1 MLEQLANSAAAVLNR
16 NLAASLTARRAAAG
30 LEGVSMDVGLAGAR
44 PVLRMSVR
52 DGQLSVGSP
61 DNQPADVIL
70 SGDLP
75 RLVALLGGDHAGP
88 GLELRGDPALA
99 EAFARLLK
107 YCRPAPDE
115 ELARFTGDVFA
126 RQAGDAARTAAQWA
140 GEGAV
145 SLRRSL
151 RDFVQE
157 EARLAPTRVEFE
169 AFAEQVEGL
178 RDTVGRLAARARILR
193 AGPKA

>member
-1 MLEQLANSAAAVLNR
+1 MLEQLANSAATVLNR

-30 LEGVSMDVGLAGAR
+30 LEGVFMDVGMADAR
-44 PVLRMSVR
+44 SVLRMSVR
-52 DGQLSVGSP
+52 DGQLSFGSP
-61 DNQPADVIL
+61 DEQPADVSL

-75 RLVALLGGDHAGP
+75 RLIALLGGDHASP

-107 YCRPAPDE
+107 HCRPDPEE

-126 RQAGDAARTAAQWA
+126 RQIGDAARSAAQWA
-140 GEGAV
+140 GGGAA
-145 SLRRSL
+145 SMRRSL

-157 EARLAPTRVEFE
+157 EVRLAPTRVEFE

-178 RDTVGRLAARARILR
+178 RDKVERLAARTRILR

>member
-16 NLAASLTARRAAAG
+16 NLAASLTARRAAEG

-44 PVLRMSVR
+44 PVLRMWVR
-52 DGQLSVGSP
+52 DGQLNVGSP
-61 DNQPADVIL
+61 DGQPADVSL

-107 YCRPAPDE
+107 HCRPDPEE
-115 ELARFTGDVFA
+115 ELARFTGEVFA
-126 RQAGDAARTAAQWA
+126 RQAGDAARAAAQWA
-140 GEGAV
+140 EQSAV
-145 SLRRSL
+145 SLRRSM

-178 RDTVGRLAARARILR
+178 RDAAGRLAARMRILR